1 MKTKKFKF
9 KQLLKLHLLKFRAYE
24 YPIKKTDFNDLITV
38 SLDQIIV
45 GIKRALQVIFQ
56 YHQANKR
63 ILFVGLPSKLEFK
76 INSSTRHTA
85 ITRSFNIQGLIS
97 NRNADSAPSNRD
109 SINKSVKQ
117 NSPLLAFKFA
127 KKPDLI
133 VLFDHDKSSSILS
146 EAWVAKIPLIS
157 FVSNDNKKKT
167 SSFIPNTYFI
177 NGNFKNILSAFD
189 KNIFFI
195 SLNFLFKNL
204 KKKQKRV
211 SSDSSKLSS
220 KLSPKNR
227 KRLSRKN
234 R

>member
-24 YPIKKTDFNDLITV
+24 YPIKKTNFNDLITA
-38 SLDQIIV
+38 SLDQILI

-63 ILFVGLPSKLEFK
+63 ILFVGLPSKLELK

-85 ITRSFNIQGLIS
+85 IASSFNIQGLIS
-97 NRNADSAPSNRD
+97 NSNVNSGSNTQTPTYK
-109 SINKSVKQ
+109 SIKQ
-117 NSPLLAFKFA
+117 NSTLLALKCT

-133 VLFDHDKSSSILS
+133 VLFDHNKSSSVLS
-146 EAWVAKIPLIS
+146 EAWVAKIPVIN
-157 FVSNDNKKKT
+157 FVANDNHKD
-167 SSFIPNTYFI
+167 SFIQTTYLV
-177 NGNFKNILSAFD
+177 NGNFKSILSAFD

-195 SLNFLFKNL
+195 GLNFLFKNL

-211 SSDSSKLSS
+211 SSDLSKSNS
-220 KLSPKNR
+220 KSFTKNR
-227 KRLSRKN
+227 KILGRKN

>member
-24 YPIKKTDFNDLITV
+24 YPIKKTNFNDLITAN
-38 SLDQIIV
+38 LDQIIV

-63 ILFVGLPSKLEFK
+63 ILFIGLPSKLELK
-76 INSSTRHTA
+76 INASTRHTA
-85 ITRSFNIQGLIS
+85 IASSFNIQGLIS
-97 NRNADSAPSNRD
+97 NSNVNSMTNSQSPINRSIKQSSA
-109 SINKSVKQ
+109 
-117 NSPLLAFKFA
+117 LLALKFT

-146 EAWVAKIPLIS
+146 ETWVAKIPVINFVATNNSKNSLIQ
-157 FVSNDNKKKT
+157 T
-167 SSFIPNTYFI
+167 TYFI
-177 NGNFKNILSAFD
+177 NGNFKSILSAFD

-195 SLNFLFKNL
+195 GLNFLFKNL
-204 KKKQKRV
+204 KKKQERTFPYSSKSGSKSSIKTRKRV
-211 SSDSSKLSS
+211 
-220 KLSPKNR
+220 
-227 KRLSRKN
+227 SRKN

>member
-24 YPIKKTDFNDLITV
+24 YPIKKTNFNDLITA
-38 SLDQIIV
+38 SLDQIII

-63 ILFVGLPSKLEFK
+63 ILFVGLPSKLELK

-85 ITRSFNIQGLIS
+85 IASSFNIQGLIS
-97 NRNADSAPSNRD
+97 NSNVNSGSNTQTPTYK
-109 SINKSVKQ
+109 SIKQ
-117 NSPLLAFKFA
+117 NSTLLALKFT

-133 VLFDHDKSSSILS
+133 VLFDHNKSSSVLS
-146 EAWVAKIPLIS
+146 EAWVAKIPVIN
-157 FVSNDNKKKT
+157 FAANDNHKD
-167 SSFIPNTYFI
+167 SFIQTTYLV
-177 NGNFKNILSAFD
+177 NGNFKSILSAFD

-195 SLNFLFKNL
+195 GLNFLFKNL

-211 SSDSSKLSS
+211 SSDLAKSSSKSFT
-220 KLSPKNR
+220 KNR
-227 KRLSRKN
+227 KRLDRKN